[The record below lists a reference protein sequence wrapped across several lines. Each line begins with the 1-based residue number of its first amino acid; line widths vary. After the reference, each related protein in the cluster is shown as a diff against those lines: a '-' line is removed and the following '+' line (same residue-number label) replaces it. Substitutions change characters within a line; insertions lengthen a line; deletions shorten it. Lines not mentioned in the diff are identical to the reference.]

1 MTLRAVLAG
10 LVSVGVVSAGAGN
23 VWGTAVTPAS
33 QAATPDVPAAQV
45 APPVEPVTDAALE
58 AAGNGRTVRV
68 GSPGTGGVSVLPIE
82 VYVARVL
89 AGEAAPNTPDGALQA
104 LAIAARTY
112 TIVNAGRHD
121 REGFDVCDTT
131 HCQVYRAATPATRRA
146 VLASAGLV
154 LTYNGTPAEVF
165 YSASCGGHT
174 ERASEVWAT
183 GNQFPYLLGVDDD
196 VHEGDPVWTLE
207 RSLDEV
213 RDAVVRLGLRG
224 RRLKDLRVDV
234 RSGSGRVHAV
244 ADQGAEQ
251 ETGRRTP
258 AVFRPAGRAAAVV
271 LPLGAVLAAASTLF
285 DPPSTEPEP
294 RGMYVAYATGPDN
307 DNRGDEAG
315 TAAMIGVLVGGIL
328 GAIIGHYTCDPVIA
342 PPPPSPPPWPGC
354 PHAGP

>member
-234 RSGSGRVHAV
+234 RSGSGRVSRV
-244 ADQGAEQ
+244 GLPGLSPDTLTGDQLRSALGFAELRSTAFTVERAGERLRFEGRGYGHGVGLCVVGA
-251 ETGRRTP
+251 GRR
-258 AVFRPAGRAAAVV
+258 AA
-271 LPLGAVLAAASTLF
+271 
-285 DPPSTEPEP
+285 
-294 RGMYVAYATGPDN
+294 
-307 DNRGDEAG
+307 RGDTAEA
-315 TAAMIGVLVGGIL
+315 IL
-328 GAIIGHYTCDPVIA
+328 RHYFPALEIRRLE
-342 PPPPSPPPWPGC
+342 P
-354 PHAGP
+354 